1 MTECVFSQ
9 ERKSKC
15 LSRLVCYDNAWAFLF
30 LRLYASPVLRI
41 MVQPLMSINITRRK
55 TGKIPG
61 PMRLERIPNNTGV
74 SIILKLEKAIST
86 PIMDWEA
93 FF

>member
-1 MTECVFSQ
+1 
-9 ERKSKC
+9 
-15 LSRLVCYDNAWAFLF
+15 
-30 LRLYASPVLRI
+30 
-41 MVQPLMSINITRRK
+41 MSINITRRK